1 MFCMVT
7 LKVGGWR
14 YELKMGGEEGMV
26 YYIYSIYCVGGGG
39 RVWCTTVWVMGRVWC
54 GTVGG
59 WKCINCVGVVKVV

>member
-26 YYIYSIYCVGGGG
+26 YYIVYTVWVVG
-39 RVWCTTVWVMGRVWC
+39 RVWCTTVWV
-54 GTVGG
+54 VGG
-59 WKCINCVGVVKVV
+59 GCGVLLCG